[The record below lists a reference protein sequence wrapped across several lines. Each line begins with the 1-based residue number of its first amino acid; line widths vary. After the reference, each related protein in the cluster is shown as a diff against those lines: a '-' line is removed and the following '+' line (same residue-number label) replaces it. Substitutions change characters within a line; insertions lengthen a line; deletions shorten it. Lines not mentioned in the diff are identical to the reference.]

1 MEGKDKKDG
10 VQSDTRYAHN
20 PRYCMILPDAEDE
33 FEEDIRSILKEKSRA
48 QFAFGFFN
56 NSVCGSK
63 VLLRKLV
70 FENVMVKEWVAV
82 HGIVFVRIFLFPV
95 RP

>member
-33 FEEDIRSILKEKSRA
+33 FEEDIVSTDRKS
-48 QFAFGFFN
+48 
-56 NSVCGSK
+56 V
-63 VLLRKLV
+63 V
-70 FENVMVKEWVAV
+70 
-82 HGIVFVRIFLFPV
+82 
-95 RP
+95 